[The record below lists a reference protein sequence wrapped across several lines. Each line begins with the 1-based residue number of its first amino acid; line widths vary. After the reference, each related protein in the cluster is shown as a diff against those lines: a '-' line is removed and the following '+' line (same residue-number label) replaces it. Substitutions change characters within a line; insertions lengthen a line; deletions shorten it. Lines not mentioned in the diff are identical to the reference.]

1 MDSIQFLTMAFKKRF
16 KGLFVFFFIII
27 LLGSYQSVILNICF
41 LSSVSEA
48 SPVPSLRFPRDLSR
62 PPPAVSWICVSL
74 FSLQLSSFSLIVIL
88 VRSISDTANVGPF
101 RKKARE
107 GRQKKMLYN
116 IFLDLR
122 QETRPKEEHP
132 VRCRL
137 EKLSDY
143 AKKADTQWHK
153 MTEKRQETLRLPA
166 LPMPP
171 ERQ

>member
-1 MDSIQFLTMAFKKRF
+1 
-16 KGLFVFFFIII
+16 
-27 LLGSYQSVILNICF
+27 
-41 LSSVSEA
+41 
-48 SPVPSLRFPRDLSR
+48 
-62 PPPAVSWICVSL
+62 
-74 FSLQLSSFSLIVIL
+74 
-88 VRSISDTANVGPF
+88 
-101 RKKARE
+101 
-107 GRQKKMLYN
+107 MLYN

-171 ERQ
+171 ERQY